1 MLSEHRIQVVEFEYN
16 SRVGYWH
23 PRFQERRTLNTSLGL
38 LGAAGY
44 ECFWE
49 GNDGRLALAGGEAWC
64 SMHKNTRW
72 SNLVCSCV
80 QPIVAVLRTLQRQY

>member
-1 MLSEHRIQVVEFEYN
+1 MSTDLVVAEK
-16 SRVGYWH
+16 GC
-23 PRFQERRTLNTSLGL
+23 SLEKANQILRESKSGKL
-38 LGAAGY
+38 P